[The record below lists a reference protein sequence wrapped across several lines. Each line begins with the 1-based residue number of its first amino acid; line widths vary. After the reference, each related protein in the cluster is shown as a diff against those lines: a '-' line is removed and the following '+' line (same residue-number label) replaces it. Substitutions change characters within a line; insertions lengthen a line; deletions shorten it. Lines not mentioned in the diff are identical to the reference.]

1 MKRITADAMPHALR
15 AKPPGREIQG
25 PTRLSLPLSSFLR
38 IHVGTTRLSVFFSS
52 FYLVTNSSTI
62 LSPIAAPSIACVHTR
77 MYSTLLKKA

>member
-38 IHVGTTRLSVFFSS
+38 IHATRLHERPKQ
-52 FYLVTNSSTI
+52 L
-62 LSPIAAPSIACVHTR
+62 PPDPS
-77 MYSTLLKKA
+77 